1 MSTNLWILLLFLP
14 SASVLGWLLLNFMV
28 ARRTSTYM
36 VVQWLMVTLFLF
48 FTADAIY
55 SIPGI
60 PSNILVYSHL
70 ITVFSATCC
79 IPIIWLYFDRLRYG
93 RKFKAVHFFWTLIP
107 VSLTLTAGSL
117 TDTIGVAQLAPF
129 LTELYANGSE
139 ILENYAG
146 TTFGHY
152 YAWCH
157 TIFRIA
163 IVAELLFAVVYLA
176 IYTVKE
182 DVRLKHFSD
191 YYLHDA
197 PIRVIELQIYV
208 LVIPAL
214 FILVKVLFTK
224 QFLDTHLWLSI
235 LLNLII
241 SVSTFFFNRDAWFG
255 ARKTITR
262 TQAKHVMMYN
272 YHPSIKGPIKE
283 IMVEELLEDVD
294 QEFLLRLQDKVG
306 DRLQSASAMTP
317 REMNAVKDILFSSA
331 GSPWDDSLLT
341 RFQTVMLNEQ
351 LFLKPS
357 LSLQDIAER
366 LHTNKTYISKLVNN
380 TYNLSFPEFLNTLRV
395 DYAQQYIRNHP
406 NAKQEEIARASGFL
420 SASTFNKI
428 FRKITGLTPK
438 MWALKMPSQQ
448 S

>member
-1 MSTNLWILLLFLP
+1 MTFNLLILLLFLP

-36 VVQWLMVTLFLF
+36 VVQWLMFTLFLF

-60 PSNILVYSHL
+60 PSEFLVYSHL
-70 ITVFSATCC
+70 VTVFSAPCVF
-79 IPIIWLYFDRLRYG
+79 PIIWLYFDRLRYG

-107 VSLTLTAGSL
+107 VSLTLTAVSL
-117 TDTIGVAQLAPF
+117 TDTIGAAQLAPF
-129 LTELYANGSE
+129 LTELYENGTV

-146 TTFGHY
+146 TAFGHY

-163 IVAELLFAVVYLA
+163 IVGELLFAVVYLM
-176 IYTVKE
+176 IYVVQE
-182 DVRLKHFSD
+182 GVRFKNFHNYFV
-191 YYLHDA
+191 HDN

-208 LVIPAL
+208 LIIPAIFVL
-214 FILVKVLFTK
+214 IKVLFTK
-224 QFLDTHLWLSI
+224 PFLDTHLWLSI
-235 LLNLII
+235 SLNVLI

-294 QEFLLRLQDKVG
+294 QDFLLRLQDRVG
-306 DRLQSASAMTP
+306 DRLQHAQSMTP
-317 REMNAVKDILFSSA
+317 REMNAVKDILFGSA
-331 GSPWDDSLLT
+331 GNPWDDSLLT

-351 LFLKPS
+351 LFLQPS

-380 TYNLSFPEFLNTLRV
+380 TYNLSFPEFLNTLRI

-420 SASTFNKI
+420 SASTFNNI

-438 MWALKMPSQQ
+438 MWALKMPSQ
-448 S
+448 

>member
-1 MSTNLWILLLFLP
+1 MASNLWILLLFLP

-36 VVQWLMVTLFLF
+36 IVQCLMVTLFLF

-129 LTELYANGSE
+129 LTELYASGSE

-176 IYTVKE
+176 IYIVKE
-182 DVRLKHFSD
+182 DVRLKHFND
-191 YYLHDA
+191 YYLHDE

-208 LVIPAL
+208 LVVPAL

-262 TQAKHVMMYN
+262 IQAKHVMMYN

-283 IMVEELLEDVD
+283 IMVEELIEDMD
-294 QEFLLRLQDKVG
+294 QEFLLRLQDRIG
-306 DRLQSASAMTP
+306 ERLEHASAMTP
-317 REMNAVKDILFSSA
+317 REMHAVKDILFGAA
-331 GSPWDDSLLT
+331 GNPWDDSLLT

-351 LFLKPS
+351 LFLQPS
-357 LSLQDIAER
+357 ISLQDIAER

-380 TYNLSFPEFLNTLRV
+380 TYNMGFPEFLNTLRV
-395 DYAQQYIRNHP
+395 DYSQQYIRNHP
-406 NAKQEEIARASGFL
+406 NAKQEEIARACGFL
-420 SASTFNKI
+420 SASSLNNI
-428 FRKITGLTPK
+428 FRKLTGMTPK
-438 MWALKMPSQQ
+438 TWALKKPEK
-448 S
+448 